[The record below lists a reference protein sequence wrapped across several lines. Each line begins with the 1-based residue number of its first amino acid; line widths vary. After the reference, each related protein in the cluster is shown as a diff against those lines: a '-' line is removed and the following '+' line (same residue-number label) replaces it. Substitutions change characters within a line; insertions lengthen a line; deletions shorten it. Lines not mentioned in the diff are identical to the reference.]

1 MPFFCRT
8 ANDLHPDTLESID
21 AVKGHTSTMII
32 SGSTLND
39 VGRDQYVNTV
49 NLNVYMIS
57 ADTIVKDIGD
67 GLNYSRVCDPPI
79 IHGDLRSNNILIDEE
94 VAVLPELGLS
104 FIVDNSD
111 FTLAKTAGACRWT
124 APEIMNL
131 PEDAGFDTWDN
142 EGSSLNT
149 LVEDHVGY
157 IAGGKYGLTK
167 DRVVLTED
175 PGPEVDSDFSFYAH
189 NYDDTDWMEE
199 LAPDMKRY
207 PPLFGYR
214 IQMFVSKT
222 RVAIGSHIRKV
233 M

>member
-1 MPFFCRT
+1 MPFFCQT

-21 AVKGHTSTMII
+21 GMKDHTSTMII

-67 GLNYSRVCDPPI
+67 GLNYLRACDPPI
-79 IHGDLRSNNILIDEE
+79 IHGDLRSNNILIDKE
-94 VAVLPELGLS
+94 VAVLPELGLY
-104 FIVDNSD
+104 FIIDNSN

-142 EGSSLNT
+142 EGSSRNT
-149 LVEDHVGY
+149 LVEDLGGGY
-157 IAGGKYGLTK
+157 IAGSKYGLTK

-175 PGPEVDSDFSFYAH
+175 PGPG
-189 NYDDTDWMEE
+189 N
-199 LAPDMKRY
+199 
-207 PPLFGYR
+207 
-214 IQMFVSKT
+214 
-222 RVAIGSHIRKV
+222 
-233 M
+233 